1 MFVDTREFADDA
13 TVQAD
18 ICVAGAGAAG
28 IALALEFA
36 GCPLRVVI
44 LENGG
49 VTAEPEGRG
58 IYQVVGPPAPRI
70 HLDPTRTNYFGGST
84 NYWNASCRPLDES
97 DFEPRDWIP
106 YSGWPIRRAD
116 LLPHYGRAQA
126 VCGLGDSR
134 WYDLDA
140 CRPHLKHPPLDV
152 DPRTLTTK
160 VLHDCPVRSLADLHR
175 ERIAEARNVRVLLRA
190 RALRLTTSSSG
201 DQVATL
207 EASAAGGRR
216 LRVEAGA
223 FVLATGGIEN
233 ARLLLASRDAAS
245 KRWPNDG
252 DLIGRFFSE
261 HWHVDIPLPRTGS
274 HDLEFYDEVQ
284 TVGDARVWGQLAIS
298 EDLQRRERVP
308 GLSFWFQPIQNG
320 APDSGTVGRAL
331 ALTRE
336 EARSGSLYADLKLA
350 LGDPAEAVAH
360 ILRRVVRRRA
370 GGPRDYFMRVQLEQT
385 ADPENRLRLSSRLD
399 DDRQP
404 GVDLRLRLAEHERR
418 GHVESLRIA
427 TEVLGFDGRRL
438 ARQLAL
444 RLDAGR
450 SGFFSHHT
458 GTTRMSADPARGVVD
473 ADCRV
478 HGIGNLFVCGCSVF
492 PTVGIAPPT
501 LTIVALALR
510 LADHLKRGAAA
521 LR

>member
-1 MFVDTREFADDA
+1 MFVNGRETADDA
-13 TVQAD
+13 TVRAD

-28 IALALEFA
+28 IALAHEFA
-36 GCPLRVVI
+36 GGPLRVVV
-44 LENGG
+44 LEHGG
-49 VTAEPEGRG
+49 LAAEPAGRG

-70 HLDPTRTNYFGGST
+70 HLDPTRTSFFGGST

-97 DFEPRDWIP
+97 DFEARDWIP

-116 LLPHYGRAQA
+116 LLPHYERAQA

-160 VLHDCPVRSLADLHR
+160 ILHDCPERSLANLHR
-175 ERIAEARNVRVLLRA
+175 ERIAQTENVRVLLHT
-190 RALRLTTSSSG
+190 RALRLTSSG
-201 DQVATL
+201 GGEVATVD
-207 EASAAGGRR
+207 AVATGGRR

-233 ARLLLASRDAAS
+233 ARLLLASRQGAPN
-245 KRWPNDG
+245 RWPNDG

-261 HWHVDIPLPRTGS
+261 HWHVDIPLTRTDS
-274 HDLEFYDEVQ
+274 HDLAFYDEVQ

-308 GLSFWFQPIQNG
+308 GMSLWFHPIRED

-331 ALTRE
+331 ALTGE
-336 EARSGSLYADLKLA
+336 QARSGSLFADLKLA
-350 LGDPAEAVAH
+350 LADPAEAVAH
-360 ILRRVVRRRA
+360 VSRRLARRRP
-370 GGPRDYFMRVQLEQT
+370 GGPRGYFMRVQLEQT
-385 ADPENRLRLSSRLD
+385 ADPENRLRLSSRPG

-404 GVDLRLRLAEHERR
+404 GVELRLRLTEQERR
-418 GHVESLRIA
+418 GHVESLRTA
-427 TEVLGFDGRRL
+427 AEVLGLDGRRL
-438 ARQLAL
+438 GRQLAL
-444 RLDAGR
+444 RLEAGR
-450 SGFFSHHT
+450 SGFFSHHA

-478 HGIGNLFVCGCSVF
+478 HGIGNLFVCGSSVF

-521 LR
+521 PR